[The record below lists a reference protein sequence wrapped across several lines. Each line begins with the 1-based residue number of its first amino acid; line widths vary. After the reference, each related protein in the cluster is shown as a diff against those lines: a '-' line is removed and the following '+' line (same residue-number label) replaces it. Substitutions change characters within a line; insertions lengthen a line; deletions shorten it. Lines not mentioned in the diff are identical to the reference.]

1 MLTKILTPFS
11 LPLVLEMPALK
22 TCGGQRSL
30 KPDASPSQQ
39 ANSACNRDKPTASS
53 YTLVTSAGPFSA
65 APGNLCSGPGWD
77 PEDSSEQEQ
86 IHEELKHISPPLS
99 SKAMVENN
107 MWQWDPR
114 AQTLISPLLWH
125 KNSGKASP
133 FSISALR
140 ALPDL
145 VCKSEFIWGGK
156 ILVLFSTSQLDT
168 GCSTISWSA
177 NLTIPH
183 QRLHHMSMSRC
194 EGGWPPWPRDLE
206 ALCVPCS
213 GVVLSLKCFQS
224 WLGLSAWHTKLF

>member
-39 ANSACNRDKPTASS
+39 ANSACNGDKPTASS

-114 AQTLISPLLWH
+114 AKLLSLHCSDTRTLAKPVL
-125 KNSGKASP
+125 SP
-133 FSISALR
+133 FQLWGLCQIWCARVNS
-140 ALPDL
+140 
-145 VCKSEFIWGGK
+145 SEEERF
-156 ILVLFSTSQLDT
+156 
-168 GCSTISWSA
+168 
-177 NLTIPH
+177 
-183 QRLHHMSMSRC
+183 
-194 EGGWPPWPRDLE
+194 
-206 ALCVPCS
+206 
-213 GVVLSLKCFQS
+213 
-224 WLGLSAWHTKLF
+224 